1 MDVIIVS
8 GGRAPSLK
16 LFKSLLKINSFIIAA
31 DAGGEFL
38 KENNIIPDLLVG
50 DFDSI
55 SDESLLY
62 FENKAKIIH
71 YEKEKDF
78 SDTEGAFKE
87 ALKLNPDTIYFLGST
102 GTRIDHFLGNLSFLN
117 DSLEKGISSF
127 IVDDYNK
134 IFLVDRQCEIKKDFG
149 DYISF
154 QSFRGDV
161 ANFSLQGAK
170 YKLKNYTLK
179 MGDTRTISNEF
190 LAETIKVK
198 FKKGKV
204 LVILSKD

>member
-8 GGRAPSLK
+8 GGKSPSLK
-16 LFKSLLKINSFIIAA
+16 LFKSLLGNDSFIIGA
-31 DAGGEFL
+31 DRGAEFL

-50 DFDSI
+50 DFDSLSKETLI
-55 SDESLLY
+55 HFKDKVE
-62 FENKAKIIH
+62 IIR
-71 YEKEKDF
+71 YKEEKDF

-87 ALKLNPDTIYFLGST
+87 AVKLNPKRIYFLGSI

-127 IVDDYNK
+127 IIDDFNK
-134 IFLVDRQCEIKKDFG
+134 IFLINKESEIENDFG
-149 DYISF
+149 DFISF

-161 ANFSLQGAK
+161 KGFTLEGSK
-170 YKLKNYTLK
+170 YPLEGYTLK
-179 MGDTRTISNEF
+179 MGDTRTVSNEF
-190 LAETIKVK
+190 SSKTIKAK
-198 FKKGKV
+198 FSKGKV